1 MPMKE
6 DKMNRKRRSVWIEN
20 AYLISGIALLAVVI
34 ASAAQVHASAES
46 RMETAQLV
54 EKAKMTFDRFKADPN
69 LGAIDD
75 LLRHA
80 KGVFIAPQVLKG
92 AFFFGASGGSGVF
105 LVRDNKSGKWG
116 GPAFYT
122 IGGASFGLQIG
133 GEASELMLMAMTE
146 RGVRAMLSSSFKLG
160 ADLGIAAGPIGVGA
174 AASTAN
180 LSADLISFSRA
191 KGLYGGISLDGA
203 IVVVR
208 EGWNKAYY
216 GRRVD
221 PIDILILQDMR
232 NPQAMPLIEA
242 VEKTS
247 GTGKR
252 LGNEREKQSRQSKRF
267 YRS

>member
-1 MPMKE
+1 
-6 DKMNRKRRSVWIEN
+6 MNRKKRLAWVEN
-20 AYLISGIALLAVVI
+20 ACLISGIVLLAVVI
-34 ASAAQVHASAES
+34 VGAARVYASAES
-46 RMETAQLV
+46 RMEAVQLV
-54 EKAKMTFDRFKADPN
+54 EKAKMTFDRFKADAN
-69 LGAIDD
+69 LGAFDD
-75 LLRHA
+75 LIKHA

-105 LVRDNKSGKWG
+105 LVWDEKTGKWG

-133 GEASELMLMAMTE
+133 GEASEVILMAMTE
-146 RGVRAMLSSSFKLG
+146 RGVKAMLSSSFKLG
-160 ADLGIAAGPIGVGA
+160 ADAGIAAGPIGVGA

-180 LSADLISFSRA
+180 LSADIISFSRA
-191 KGLYGGISLDGA
+191 KGLYGGVSLDGA
-203 IVVVR
+203 IVTVR

-232 NPQAMPLIEA
+232 NLQAAPLIEA
-242 VEKTS
+242 VGRAS
-247 GTGKR
+247 GKK
-252 LGNEREKQSRQSKRF
+252 LENEREKQSRRSKRF